1 MSREGLPASGEEEVE
16 VSPPR
21 LLAYERLVTQTLTP
35 LLASSR
41 AAAAAARS
49 RARARAEALQQLEQL
64 AAASDAANAGDAWS
78 PLAVDVGA
86 GFRVRAETRAR
97 AAAVGVGLG
106 LFVEMPLR
114 EAAALVRGAAERLE
128 AAARE
133 AEARLRLVQ
142 ADHNSAASGLD
153 GLRALAVARARE

>member
-1 MSREGLPASGEEEVE
+1 MPASSDDVTPEQ
-16 VSPPR
+16 
-21 LLAYERLVTQTLTP
+21 LQAYERLVTQTLAP
-35 LLASSR
+35 LLERSR
-41 AAAAAARS
+41 EAAAAARS

-64 AAASDAANAGDAWS
+64 AAAGGADGADDSAWS

-86 GFRVRAETRAR
+86 GFRVRAESRAR
-97 AAAVGVGLG
+97 VAAVDVGLG

-133 AEARLRLVQ
+133 AEARLRQVR
-142 ADHNSAASGLD
+142 ADHDSAASGLD
-153 GLRALAVARARE
+153 GLRALAAARARESEG